1 MAEDVAATRFAYELG
16 VPSGAVALGVRCGTT
31 GGVGRR
37 AGTDVAVA
45 VTKLDRL
52 EPSGSDQ

>member
-1 MAEDVAATRFAYELG
+1 MAEDVAATRFG

-45 VTKLDRL
+45 VTKSARL
-52 EPSGSDQ
+52 EPSGFDQ